1 MIPVTRRHQIQ
12 VLRAA
17 GHTQPEVAK
26 LSSTSERSVRRIE
39 AEPPI
44 EQLASGDQ
52 AKRRGVGRPS
62 KAEPFRTWAST
73 LLEREPTLPTLE
85 VLRRARED
93 GYRGAKSAFYQLVS
107 SVRPPPPVKPMVRFE
122 GLAGEFSQHD
132 FGEVKVRFIDG
143 RRVKVVFFA
152 SRLKYSRYVCV
163 SLCDNQQVE
172 ALSRSFVEH
181 LHDFGGVPLLA
192 VFDRPKTVAIA
203 WRKDGT
209 VTQWNSTFL
218 SVVNELRVGV
228 ELCWPYSPEQKGSVE
243 NLVGWVKKSF
253 FKVRAFVD
261 EDDLRRQLSQW
272 LHEVNTERP
281 SRATNVIPA
290 ERLAEERAR
299 LRPLRI
305 DPSTMELPVPVQV
318 GLTGRVRWVGQYSMP
333 ADAIGLSGTLY
344 LGRDHV
350 RIVAG
355 RFSALHPRLRDPDD
369 KSILPEHRAS
379 MVARVS
385 GKRGKNYLKRE
396 HILELSAEA
405 VEYMTELV
413 HRRPNL
419 WHDDVHLLHELL
431 DLHGAEAMRAAIA
444 TALQAQTYGPR
455 YVAAHLGE
463 LDRLERMVFSE
474 TSQ

>member
-1 MIPVTRRHQIQ
+1 MLKRYEIQ

-17 GHTQPEVAK
+17 GHEQKRVAD
-26 LSSTSERSVRRIE
+26 LAGVSERSVRRVQGE
-39 AEPPI
+39 DAVAELDDAI
-44 EQLASGDQ
+44 A
-52 AKRRGVGRPS
+52 RRARGIGRPS
-62 KAEPFRTWAST
+62 KVERFRGWVRDVLQADP
-73 LLEREPTLPTLE
+73 ELPTLE

-93 GYRGAKSAFYQLVS
+93 GYRGGKSAFYELVS
-107 SVRPPPPVKPMVRFE
+107 AIRPPPPMKPVVRFE
-122 GLAGEFSQHD
+122 GLAGEFTQHD
-132 FGEVKVRFIDG
+132 FGEVYVRFVDG
-143 RRVKVVFFA
+143 RSIKVIFFA
-152 SRLKYSRYVCV
+152 SRLKYSRYVRV
-163 SLCDNQQVE
+163 SLVENQQVE
-172 ALSRSFVEH
+172 ALCRSLVEH

-192 VFDRPKTVAIA
+192 VFDRPKTVAIS

-218 SVVNELRVGV
+218 SVVSELRVGV

-253 FKVRAFVD
+253 FKVRRFID
-261 EDDLRRQLSQW
+261 EDDLRRQLQQW
-272 LHEVNTERP
+272 LDEVNTQRP
-281 SRATNVIPA
+281 SRATNAIPA

-305 DPSTMELPVPVQV
+305 DPQSMELLYPVQV
-318 GLTGRVRWVGQYSMP
+318 GLTGRVRFNGQYSMP
-333 ADAIGLSGTLY
+333 ADAIGLTGTLY
-344 LGRDHV
+344 LGREHV
-350 RIVAG
+350 RISAG
-355 RFSALHPRLRDPDD
+355 RFSAKHPRLNDPSQ
-369 KSILPEHRAS
+369 KSVLAEHRAS
-379 MVARVS
+379 MVAKVS

-396 HILELSAEA
+396 HLLELSAET

-419 WHDDVHLLHELL
+419 WHQDVHLLHELL
-431 DLHGAEAMRAAIA
+431 DLHGADAMRAAFA
-444 TALQAQTYGPR
+444 AALHAQTYGPR

>member
-1 MIPVTRRHQIQ
+1 MKRHQIQ
-12 VLRAA
+12 VLRSA
-17 GHTQPEVAK
+17 GHKQTEVAA
-26 LSSTSERSVRRIE
+26 LATVSERSVRRIE
-39 AEPPI
+39 SETSVV
-44 EQLASGDQ
+44 QLAPSGE

-62 KAEPFRTWAST
+62 KAEPFRSWVTA

-93 GYRGAKSAFYQLVS
+93 GYLGAKSAFYELVAC
-107 SVRPPPPVKPMVRFE
+107 VRPPPPVKPLVRFE

-143 RRVKVVFFA
+143 RRIKVVFFA
-152 SRLKYSRYVCV
+152 SRLKYSRYVRV
-163 SLCDNQQVE
+163 SIVDNQQVE
-172 ALSRSFVEH
+172 ALSRTFVDH

-209 VTQWNSTFL
+209 VTQWNPTFL
-218 SVVNELRVGV
+218 SVVNELRIGI

-261 EDDLRRQLSQW
+261 EDDLRRQLEQW
-272 LHEVNTERP
+272 HEEANTKRP
-281 SRATNVIPA
+281 SRATNVIPT

-305 DPSTMELPVPVQV
+305 DPSAMELRLPVQV
-318 GLTGRVRWVGQYSMP
+318 GLTGRVRSNGVYSMP
-333 ADAIGLSGTLY
+333 ADAIGLTGTLY

-350 RIVAG
+350 RIIAG
-355 RFSALHPRLRDPDD
+355 RFSALHPRLRDPND

-379 MVARVS
+379 MVAKVS

-396 HILELSAEA
+396 HLLELSADA

-431 DLHGAEAMRAAIA
+431 DLHGADAMRVAIA
-444 TALQAQTYGPR
+444 AALQAQTYGPR
-455 YVAAHLGE
+455 YVAAQLGE
-463 LDRLERMVFSE
+463 LDRIERMVFSE
-474 TSQ
+474 TTQ